1 MGETSLWNRI
11 ATLALAL
18 IIGAIY
24 GTLGTVGHRQTW
36 QIGDVS
42 LPWGLVVALIG
53 VAALLVAFRTIGG
66 GRLVAAV
73 AGLGVILVV
82 GLLTLPGRGGS
93 VLVVGDLTGT
103 IWSIGPA
110 LVTVFVVAWPRLP
123 ARAARRPGGSE
134 GNQPW
139 STDDDGRAASTGLG
153 AA

>member
-1 MGETSLWNRI
+1 MNAAAGASTWSRI
-11 ATLALAL
+11 ATLVLAL
-18 IIGAIY
+18 LVGAVY
-24 GTLGTVGHRQTW
+24 GTLGTVGHRQVW

-42 LPWGLVVALIG
+42 LPWGLVAALVG

-73 AGLGVILVV
+73 AGLGVILMV
-82 GLLTLPGRGGS
+82 GLLTLSGPGGS

-123 ARAARRPGGSE
+123 QRAAARP
-134 GNQPW
+134 
-139 STDDDGRAASTGLG
+139 TASGAG